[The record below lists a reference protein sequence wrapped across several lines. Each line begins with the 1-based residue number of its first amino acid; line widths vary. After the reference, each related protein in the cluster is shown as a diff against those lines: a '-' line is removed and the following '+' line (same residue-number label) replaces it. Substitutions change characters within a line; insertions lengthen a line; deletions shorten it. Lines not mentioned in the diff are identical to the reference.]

1 MALSPGSLG
10 ATLGWAGHGRGQH
23 GGSEGQEQPSF
34 MQPPQHPFQN
44 HSFPLPG
51 VLNAVLSLFL
61 AVVSN

>member
-10 ATLGWAGHGRGQH
+10 ATLGWAGHGGGQH
-23 GGSEGQEQPSF
+23 GGSEGQERPSF

-44 HSFPLPG
+44 HSSPLPG
-51 VLNAVLSLFL
+51 ILNAVLSLFL